1 MTVPLKAGNV
11 FLQIV
16 TILPVFFSQYE
27 KIIQSRM
34 LKVFPDRVPP
44 CCTTILVLLSS
55 RCLNTLFVLIL
66 LIAIYDIDLKKF
78 VAIFARD
85 LLPFHISPRFALCF

>member
-1 MTVPLKAGNV
+1 MTVPLKAGND
-11 FLQIV
+11 FLQMV
-16 TILPVFFSQYE
+16 MILPVFFSQYE
-27 KIIQSRM
+27 KMIQSRM

-44 CCTTILVLLSS
+44 CCTTIFLVLSS

-66 LIAIYDIDLKKF
+66 LIAIYYVDLKKF
-78 VAIFARD
+78 VAIFACD